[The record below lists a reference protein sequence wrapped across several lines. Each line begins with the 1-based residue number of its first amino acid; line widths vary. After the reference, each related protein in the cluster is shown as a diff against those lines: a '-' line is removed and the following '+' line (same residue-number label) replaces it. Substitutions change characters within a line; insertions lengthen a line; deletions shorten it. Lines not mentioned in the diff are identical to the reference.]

1 MFDQIYFERIV
12 SQLPEEIKKRRLPF
26 SGAKNFRDLGGYQT
40 ADGRVLR
47 WNLLYRS
54 DALHKLTDGD
64 LRYLSALMLDRV
76 IDFRAEHEKQQ
87 EPDRL
92 PGDADIRV
100 VEIPVFDASTR
111 VWHNSREELVKNI
124 RKVNSAQ
131 YMIQA
136 NIEFASRFTPE
147 MMRFVHEL
155 LSADGRPVLFHCAVG
170 KDRTGFAA
178 AIILQIL
185 GVSQETIMEDY
196 LLTNQY
202 FLPSYRWNLMFAQL
216 VSGKQFA
223 AVVQGF
229 MEARSEYLWAAFETI
244 NREYGSFESYVRS
257 GLGLT
262 EEDVEHLKSL
272 YLE

>member
-1 MFDQIYFERIV
+1 
-12 SQLPEEIKKRRLPF
+12 
-26 SGAKNFRDLGGYQT
+26 
-40 ADGRVLR
+40 
-47 WNLLYRS
+47 
-54 DALHKLTDGD
+54 
-64 LRYLSALMLDRV
+64 
-76 IDFRAEHEKQQ
+76 
-87 EPDRL
+87 
-92 PGDADIRV
+92 
-100 VEIPVFDASTR
+100 
-111 VWHNSREELVKNI
+111 
-124 RKVNSAQ
+124 
-131 YMIQA
+131 
-136 NIEFASRFTPE
+136 
-147 MMRFVHEL
+147 
-155 LSADGRPVLFHCAVG
+155 VG